1 MHGRQLKACMG
12 SAGWGALSEAAQP
25 PVFRTVL
32 ELGCPNETWSRFCA
46 LLHHCFAAAQ
56 ANFQLK
62 HSISRRP

>member
-1 MHGRQLKACMG
+1 MHGRQLSACMG
-12 SAGWGALSEAAQP
+12 GAGWGALSEAAQP

-32 ELGCPNETWSRFCA
+32 EPGCANEIWSRFCA